1 MEGRINEV
9 EIERWY
15 RGREERGKY
24 GREVGIEKNG
34 RERESGRER
43 ERWYRA
49 GMGNWRPAGRMRP
62 ATRGHAARG
71 PHAHSART

>member
-34 RERESGRER
+34 REREWQGER
-43 ERWYRA
+43 E
-49 GMGNWRPAGRMRP
+49 MV
-62 ATRGHAARG
+62 
-71 PHAHSART
+71 